1 MASTKENPPAE
12 IEIEKLVYG
21 GDGLARLDGQVVLM
35 PYVLP
40 GERVSFRPQKMKAG
54 LLKGTQVEILR
65 PSPERITA
73 RCEYYTQC
81 GGCHLQH
88 TGYPF
93 QIAQKLSI
101 LRETLKRIAGLE
113 YTEEIPA
120 ITGEPW
126 AYRNRVQLHFKAGTC
141 GFHRAESHAIQGI
154 SHCDISAP
162 LLNEAI
168 AKIQPA
174 VKKQEWPDF
183 LRSLELF
190 TNGTEI
196 QVNVLES
203 NRPVAARFFTW
214 LKTMVPAVASGDIV
228 YEAAGERFRIS
239 GGSFFQTN
247 RFLVDALVNEVMG
260 DEHGEEAVDLYAGVG
275 LFTLPMAKRFQRVKA
290 VERGNTAFRDLEFN
304 AEAAKLTNVTAQRA
318 AAEEFLREL
327 QTSPTWMVADPPRAG
342 LGKDAT
348 TELLRLKPQRLTI
361 VSCDPAT
368 LARDLK
374 VLLGGGYKIGR
385 VSLVDLFPQ
394 TYHFETVVRLE
405 IESSSS

>member
-40 GERVSFRPQKMKAG
+40 GEKVAFRPQKMKAG

-65 PSPERITA
+65 PSIERIKA
-73 RCEYYTQC
+73 RCEYYTHC

-88 TGYPF
+88 TDYPF
-93 QIAQKLSI
+93 QITQKLSI
-101 LRETLKRIAGLE
+101 LRETLRRTAGLD

-141 GFHRAESHAIQGI
+141 GFHMAESHAIQGI

-190 TNGTEI
+190 TNGKEI

-203 NRPVAARFFTW
+203 NRPVAARFFNW
-214 LKTMVPAVASGDIV
+214 LKELIPAIAAGDIV

-247 RFLVDALVNEVMG
+247 RFLVDALVNEVLG
-260 DEHGEEAVDLYAGVG
+260 DERGEDAVDLYAGVG
-275 LFTLPMAKRFQRVKA
+275 LFTLPIAKRFARVQA
-290 VERGNTAFRDLEFN
+290 VERGATAMRDLQFN
-304 AEAAKLTNVTAQRA
+304 AETANLTNVTAERA
-318 AAEEFLREL
+318 PAEEFLRGL
-327 QTSPTWMVADPPRAG
+327 QTSPGWMVADPPRAG
-342 LGKDAT
+342 LGKEAT
-348 TELLRLKPQRLTI
+348 AELLRLKPQRLTI

-374 VLLGGGYKIGR
+374 VLLAGGYAISR
-385 VSLVDLFPQ
+385 ISLVDLFPQ
-394 TYHFETVVRLE
+394 TYHFETVVRLNLL
-405 IESSSS
+405 

>member
-1 MASTKENPPAE
+1 MASTKDNPPVE

-40 GERVSFRPQKMKAG
+40 NERVAFRPQRVKTG
-54 LLKGTQVEILR
+54 LLKGTQIEILR
-65 PSPERITA
+65 PSTERIKP
-73 RCEYYTQC
+73 RCEYFMAC
-81 GGCHLQH
+81 GGCQLQH
-88 TGYPF
+88 TGYEF
-93 QIAQKLSI
+93 QLAQKQSI
-101 LRETLKRIAGLE
+101 LRETLRRIGGLD
-113 YTEEIPA
+113 YAEEIA
-120 ITGEPW
+120 VISGEPW

-141 GFHRAESHAIQGI
+141 GFHKAGSHDVQGI

-190 TNGTEI
+190 TNGSEI

-214 LKTMVPAVASGDIV
+214 LKELVPTIAAGAVE

-247 RFLVDALVNEVMG
+247 RFLVDALVKEVLG
-260 DEHGEEAVDLYAGVG
+260 EESGEEAADLYAGVG
-275 LFTLPMAKRFQRVKA
+275 LFTLPMAKKFKSVHA
-290 VERGNTAFRDLEFN
+290 IERGATAFRDLEFN
-304 AEAAKLTNVTAQRA
+304 ATTASITNVTAQKA
-318 AAEEFLREL
+318 SAEEFLQALPNAPE
-327 QTSPTWMVADPPRAG
+327 WMVADPPRAG
-342 LGKDAT
+342 LGKEAT
-348 TELLRLKPQRLTI
+348 TELLRLKPKRFTI
-361 VSCDPAT
+361 VSCDPTT

-374 VLLGGGYKIGR
+374 TLLASDYRIAR
-385 VSLVDLFPQ
+385 MSLVDLFPQ
-394 TYHFETVVRLE
+394 TYHFETVVRLFLG
-405 IESSSS
+405 

>member
-1 MASTKENPPAE
+1 MASTKENSPAE

-40 GERVSFRPQKMKAG
+40 GERVAFRPQKMKAG
-54 LLKGTQVEILR
+54 LLKGTQVQILR
-65 PSPERITA
+65 PSAERIKP
-73 RCEYYTQC
+73 RCEYFTAC
-81 GGCHLQH
+81 GGCHLQQAD
-88 TGYPF
+88 YAF
-93 QIAQKLSI
+93 QRVQKVSM
-101 LRETLKRIAGLE
+101 LRETLRRIAGLD
-113 YTEEIPA
+113 YSEEIPVVS
-120 ITGEPW
+120 GEPW

-141 GFHRAESHAIQGI
+141 GFHKAESHAIQGI

-190 TNGTEI
+190 TNGREI

-214 LKTMVPAVASGDIV
+214 LKELMPAIAAGAID
-228 YEAAGERFRIS
+228 YEAVGYRFRIS

-247 RFLVDALVNEVMG
+247 RFLVDALVNEVLG
-260 DEHGEEAVDLYAGVG
+260 DESGEEAIDLYAGVG
-275 LFTLPMAKRFQRVKA
+275 LFSLPMAKQFQRVRA
-290 VERGNTAFRDLEFN
+290 VERGGTAFRDLEFN
-304 AEAAKLTNVTAQRA
+304 AGAAKLTNVAAQRG
-318 AAEEFLREL
+318 AAEEFLREI
-327 QTSPTWMVADPPRAG
+327 QTAPDWMVADPPRAG
-342 LGKDAT
+342 LGKEAT
-348 TELLRLKPQRLTI
+348 AELLRLKPKRLTL

-374 VLLGGGYKIGR
+374 ALLAGGYVIRKM
-385 VSLVDLFPQ
+385 SLVDLFPQ

-405 IESSSS
+405 IES

>member
-21 GDGLARLDGQVVLM
+21 GDGLARLEGQVVLM

-40 GERVSFRPQKMKAG
+40 GERVAFRPQKMKAG
-54 LLKGTQVEILR
+54 LLKGTQVEILQ
-65 PSPERITA
+65 PSSQRIKA
-73 RCEYYTQC
+73 RCEYYTHC

-88 TGYPF
+88 TDYAF
-93 QIAQKLSI
+93 QVTQKVSI
-101 LRETLKRIAGLE
+101 LRETLRRIAGLDYE
-113 YTEEIPA
+113 HEIPA

-126 AYRNRVQLHFKAGTC
+126 GYRNRVQLHFKAGTC
-141 GFHRAESHAIQGI
+141 GFHKAESHSIQGI
-154 SHCDISAP
+154 SHCEISSP
-162 LLNEAI
+162 VLNEAI
-168 AKIQPA
+168 ARIQPA

-190 TNGTEI
+190 TNGTDI
-196 QVNVLES
+196 QLNVLET

-214 LKTMVPAVASGDIV
+214 LRELMPAMAAGDIL

-247 RFLVDALVNEVMG
+247 RFLIDALVNEVLA
-260 DEHGEEAVDLYAGVG
+260 DEHGEDAVDLYAGVG
-275 LFTLPMAKRFQRVKA
+275 LFTLPIAKRFQRVQA
-290 VERGNTAFRDLEFN
+290 VERGGSALRDLQFN
-304 AEAAKLTNVTAQRA
+304 AETTKLTNVTAQRGG
-318 AAEEFLREL
+318 AEEFLREL
-327 QTSPTWMVADPPRAG
+327 QSAPDWVVADPPRAG
-342 LGKDAT
+342 LGKEAT
-348 TELLRLKPQRLTI
+348 TELMRLKPPRLTI

-374 VLLGGGYKIGR
+374 VLLAGGYNIRR

-394 TYHFETVVRLE
+394 TYHFETVVRLD
-405 IESSSS
+405 IES